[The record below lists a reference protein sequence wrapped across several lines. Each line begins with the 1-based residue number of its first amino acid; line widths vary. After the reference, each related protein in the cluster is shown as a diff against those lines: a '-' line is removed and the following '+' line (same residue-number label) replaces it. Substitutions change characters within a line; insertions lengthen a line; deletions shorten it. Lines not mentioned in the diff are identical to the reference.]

1 MSYSLKVLGLLYSDP
16 KGKQLLELVLGF
28 YPLQPNRQVLK
39 NTLLILQRQ
48 GLIEVDP
55 RLGRRH
61 YIYRITDK
69 GKTYF
74 QKRYLPI
81 RLIEETKIKPF
92 HQEGDVT

>member
-16 KGKQLLELVLGF
+16 KGKQLWELVLGF

-39 NTLLILQRQ
+39 NTLLTLQRQ

-55 RLGRRH
+55 RFGRRH

-69 GKTYF
+69 GKIYF